1 MRKVKIVLLLAI
13 VAAALWAAEP
23 ALAQCSMCKATVENA
38 VGGGGIAGRLN
49 LAILILL
56 VPPVAIFAGL
66 FTLFY
71 RYRNV
76 FGAAQSADPK
86 LGKDFDPASH

>member
-1 MRKVKIVLLLAI
+1 MRKLKIVLALLI
-13 VAAALWAAEP
+13 VAAALLAAEP
-23 ALAQCSMCKATVENA
+23 ALAQCSMCRATVENA
-38 VGGGGIAGRLN
+38 VGGGSIAGKLN

-76 FGAAQSADPK
+76 FGAATSADPK
-86 LGKDFDPASH
+86 PGNDFDPASH

>member
-1 MRKVKIVLLLAI
+1 MRKLKIVFALAI
-13 VAAALWAAEP
+13 IAAALLAAEP
-23 ALAQCSMCKATVENA
+23 ALAQCPMCKATVENA

-66 FTLFY
+66 FALFY
-71 RYRNV
+71 RYRNL
-76 FGAAQSADPK
+76 FGSEARSEPETRER
-86 LGKDFDPASH
+86 F

>member
-1 MRKVKIVLLLAI
+1 MRRFKIALALAI
-13 VAAALWAAEP
+13 IAATLAAAEP
-23 ALAQCSMCKATVENA
+23 ALAQCSMCRAAVENA
-38 VGGGGIAGRLN
+38 VGGGGVANRLN
-49 LAILILL
+49 LAILVLL

-76 FGAAQSADPK
+76 FGSKPPHEPDAREE
-86 LGKDFDPASH
+86 F